1 MDVLNTVIPEPDTR
15 RAAAAID
22 LIAIAL
28 ARALSSPAVAPGAEV
43 SVYAHVEHTLAVGP
57 R

>member
-1 MDVLNTVIPEPDTR
+1 MDVLTTVIPEPDTR

-22 LIAIAL
+22 LIAMAL
-28 ARALSSPAVAPGAEV
+28 ARALSSPAVATGAEV
-43 SVYAHVEHTLAVGP
+43 SVYAHVEHARAGGP